1 MTRLSL
7 FAFGLAL
14 GVCAPATA
22 QKQPTISYYGK
33 MSPVGDTGPADPDGV
48 GFTQKLGA
56 AVPLD
61 LTFYDHDGRPVVLR
75 DLIGGKPTV
84 LCLGYYRCPKLCNLV
99 QGDLL
104 LALKEARQRDP
115 AFVAGGP
122 FNVIVV
128 SIDPRESPTTLA
140 RPKRQAYLA
149 DYDQRSDDTP
159 GWWLLTANHGQ
170 GTDIPAAD
178 RDIHTLAS
186 AVGFDY
192 TLSARGKDYVYDAGN
207 GEWAG
212 RSGGTLPP
220 DLGRVNYD
228 YKHSSGVVLLTPDGR
243 VSSYILGLNYSGA
256 DLRLGLVM
264 ASGNTIGTRYE
275 KNIAQYCQVY
285 DQVTGHY
292 KPTMRYVGWAAV
304 PVLLGVGF
312 MTYLTVRRGL
322 REKPLTLPSTPPAP
336 AA

>member
-7 FAFGLAL
+7 LALGLAL
-14 GVCAPATA
+14 GVCAPAAA
-22 QKQPTISYYGK
+22 QRQPTISYYGK
-33 MSPVGDTGPADPDGV
+33 MAPVGDTGPADPDGV
-48 GFTQKLGA
+48 GFRQKLGA

-61 LTFYDHDGRPVVLR
+61 LTFYDHDGKPVVLR
-75 DLIGGKPTV
+75 DLVGGKPTV

-104 LALKEARQRDP
+104 LALNEARQRDP

-140 RPKRQAYLA
+140 RPKRHEYLR

-178 RDIHTLAS
+178 RDIHTLAA

-192 TLSARGKDYVYDAGN
+192 TLSARNKDYAYDAAK

-212 RSGGTLPP
+212 RLDGSPLPELP
-220 DLGRVNYD
+220 RNYD
-228 YKHSSGVVLLTPDGR
+228 YKHSSGIVLLTPDGR
-243 VSSYILGLNYSGA
+243 VSSYLLGLNYDGA
-256 DLRLGLVM
+256 ALRTSIVM
-264 ASGNTIGTRYE
+264 ASGNTIGTFYDR
-275 KNIAQYCQVY
+275 NIAQYCQVY
-285 DQVTGHY
+285 DQVSGHY

-304 PVLLGVGF
+304 PVMLGVGF
-312 MTYLTVRRGL
+312 MIGLTVRRGL
-322 REKPLTLPSTPPAP
+322 REKPLTLPQAAPPA
-336 AA
+336 A